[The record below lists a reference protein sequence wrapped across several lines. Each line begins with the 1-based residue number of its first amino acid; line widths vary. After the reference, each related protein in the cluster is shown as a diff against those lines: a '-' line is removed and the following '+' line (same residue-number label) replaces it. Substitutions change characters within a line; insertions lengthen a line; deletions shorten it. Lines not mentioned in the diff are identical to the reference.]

1 MNRKQVNKTKEE
13 EEEEEHEDRPEMHR
27 VKPRLTT

>member
-1 MNRKQVNKTKEE
+1 MKRKQVNKTKEE
-13 EEEEEHEDRPEMHR
+13 EEEEHEDRPEMHK